1 MPFPGPLMQ
10 RTWLILADAPGLSG
24 AELPAL
30 LAAAGGID
38 GLPRAPEAALR
49 AAGASDA
56 LLAHLRAPD
65 EARIAAAGAWLA
77 AAADHHLVS
86 WEDPRYP
93 ALLRQIPDPPVALF
107 VRGDA
112 RCLSEPQIAIVGSR
126 NASPGGAAT
135 ARAFASHLAGC
146 GLGITSGLA
155 LGIDAAAHAGAL
167 ARSGARSGAG
177 GTTGSG
183 HTVAV
188 LGTGPDQVYP
198 RAHAALAEAIAA
210 NGALCTEFLPGMG
223 PMRGN
228 FPRRNRIISGL
239 ALGTLVVE
247 ARLQSG
253 ALITARRAAEQGRE
267 VFAIPGSIH
276 NPLAKG
282 CHRLIRDGAKL
293 VESAEHILEELAPLL
308 AVDATAEAAAEAGAA
323 DRVRDPAYARLLDA
337 LGWDTLDADTLAERS
352 GLTPAEVSSMLLI
365 LELEDSVRLLPGG
378 RYQRQG

>member
-1 MPFPGPLMQ
+1 M
-10 RTWLILADAPGLSG
+10 RRSWLILADAPGLDGSM
-24 AELPAL
+24 LPAL
-30 LAAAGGID
+30 LAAAGGIA
-38 GLPRAPEAALR
+38 GLARLSPAALR
-49 AAGASDA
+49 AAGAGEA
-56 LLAHLRAPD
+56 LVAHLRSPD
-65 EARIAAAGAWLA
+65 EARLA
-77 AAADHHLVS
+77 AAEAWLDGGADRHLVS

-93 ALLRQIPDPPVALF
+93 ALLRQVPDPPVALF
-107 VRGDA
+107 VLGDP
-112 RCLSEPQIAIVGSR
+112 RCLALPQLAIVGSR

-146 GLGITSGLA
+146 GFTITSGLA
-155 LGIDAAAHAGAL
+155 LGIDTAAHAGAL
-167 ARSGARSGAG
+167 AG
-177 GTTGSG
+177 GG

-188 LGTGPDQVYP
+188 LGTGPDLVYP
-198 RAHAALAEAIAA
+198 RDNAALAEAIAA
-210 NGALCTEFLPGMG
+210 QGALCTEFLPGMG

-239 ALGTLVVE
+239 ATGTLVVE

-293 VESAEHILEELAPLL
+293 VESAEHILEELAALV
-308 AVDATAEAAAEAGAA
+308 AAGDAAPPVAPPAGAPAA
-323 DRVRDPAYARLLDA
+323 DHAQDPDYARLLDA
-337 LGWDTLDADTLAERS
+337 LGWDTVDADTLSLRS

-365 LELEDSVRLLPGG
+365 LELEGSVQPLAGG
-378 RYQRQG
+378 RYQRQR

>member
-1 MPFPGPLMQ
+1 MQ
-10 RTWLILADAPGLSG
+10 RIWLILADAPGLSG
-24 AELPAL
+24 ADLPPL
-30 LAAAGGID
+30 LAATGGSE
-38 GLPRAPEAALR
+38 GLARASDATLR
-49 AAGASDA
+49 AAGASEA
-56 LLAHLRAPD
+56 LLAQLRAPD

-77 AAADHHLVS
+77 GAADRHLLG

-107 VRGDA
+107 VRGDPQSLA
-112 RCLSEPQIAIVGSR
+112 EPQLAIVGSR

-135 ARAFASHLAGC
+135 ARDFAAYLAGC

-167 ARSGARSGAG
+167 AR
-177 GTTGSG
+177 TGDG
-183 HTVAV
+183 IGRTVAV

-198 RAHAALAEAIAA
+198 RGHAELADAIAA
-210 NGALCTEFLPGMG
+210 NGALCSEFLPGMG

-276 NPLAKG
+276 NPLARG
-282 CHRLIRDGAKL
+282 CHRLIRDGARL
-293 VESAEHILEELAPLL
+293 VESAADILEELAPLL
-308 AVDATAEAAAEAGAA
+308 STPAAAATAVPAVPAATQERDA
-323 DRVRDPAYARLLDA
+323 DYRRLLDA
-337 LGWDTLDADTLAERS
+337 LGWDTLDADALALRS

-365 LELEDSVRLLPGG
+365 LELEGSVRPLPGG

>member
-1 MPFPGPLMQ
+1 MQ

-38 GLPRAPEAALR
+38 GLPRASDATLR
-49 AAGASDA
+49 TAGASEA

-65 EARIAAAGAWLA
+65 EARIAAASAWLA
-77 AAADHHLVS
+77 GAADRHFLD

-107 VRGDA
+107 LRGDP
-112 RCLSEPQIAIVGSR
+112 RCLAEPQFAVVGSR

-135 ARAFASHLAGC
+135 ARDFAAYLAGC

-167 ARSGARSGAG
+167 SRSGD
-177 GTTGSG
+177 GTGR
-183 HTVAV
+183 TVAV

-198 RAHAALAEAIAA
+198 RVHAELADAIAA
-210 NGALCTEFLPGMG
+210 SGALCTEFLPGMG

-282 CHRLIRDGAKL
+282 CHRLIRDGARL
-293 VESAEHILEELAPLL
+293 VESAADILEELAPLL
-308 AVDATAEAAAEAGAA
+308 AMPAPPATAAPAAAAAGRERDA
-323 DRVRDPAYARLLDA
+323 DYARLLDA
-337 LGWDTLDADTLAERS
+337 LGWDTLDADTLALRS

-365 LELEDSVRLLPGG
+365 LELEGSVRPLPGG

>member
-1 MPFPGPLMQ
+1 MQ
-10 RTWLILADAPGLSG
+10 RAWLILADAPGLSG
-24 AELPAL
+24 AELPPL
-30 LAAAGGID
+30 LAAVGGSE
-38 GLPRAPEAALR
+38 GLARASDATLR
-49 AAGASDA
+49 AAGASEA
-56 LLAHLRAPD
+56 LLAHLRAPH
-65 EARIAAAGAWLA
+65 EARIAAADAWLA
-77 AAADHHLVS
+77 GAADRHLLG

-93 ALLRQIPDPPVALF
+93 PLLRQIPDPPVALF
-107 VRGDA
+107 VRGDPQ
-112 RCLSEPQIAIVGSR
+112 CLAEPQLAIVGSR

-135 ARAFASHLAGC
+135 ARDFAAYLAGC

-167 ARSGARSGAG
+167 AR
-177 GTTGSG
+177 TGDG
-183 HTVAV
+183 IGRTVAV

-198 RAHAALAEAIAA
+198 RGHTQLADAIAA
-210 NGALCTEFLPGMG
+210 HGALCSEFLPGMG

-276 NPLAKG
+276 NPLARG
-282 CHRLIRDGAKL
+282 CHRLIRDGARL
-293 VESAEHILEELAPLL
+293 VESAADILEELAPLL
-308 AVDATAEAAAEAGAA
+308 ATPAAAATAAPAIPVQGPERDA
-323 DRVRDPAYARLLDA
+323 DYRRLLDA
-337 LGWDTLDADTLAERS
+337 LGWDTLDADTLALRS

-365 LELEDSVRLLPGG
+365 LELEGSVRPLPGG